1 MYDAIG
7 GVSRMADYN
16 NSAIAELERE
26 TYSVDE
32 CARILGIGRNAAYDG
47 VRRGEIRVLG
57 IAGTRARV
65 PRREIERL
73 LNGVAVG
80 RA

>member
-1 MYDAIG
+1 MKDTTTAAAN
-7 GVSRMADYN
+7 VD
-16 NSAIAELERE
+16 RE
-26 TYSVDE
+26 TFSVE
-32 CARILGIGRNAAYDG
+32 QAARILGIGRNAAYEA
-47 VRRGEIRVLG
+47 VRRGDIRVLG